1 MSAKKIF
8 TVLLAVSVAMPTAG
22 FASPLGGLK
31 LPAVDT
37 SQHLVLVSDSEER
50 KRRRERRKQRQ
61 EKRARIAVAPSTQ
74 QAQSR
79 PVAPIR
85 KIRGPQFLN
94 YQVAALQNVP
104 LAALIPDMASTG
116 SITAATLA
124 AQSTPITL
132 PPMVVLDG
140 SAPPI
145 AGVKTKTAEAVE
157 QAEVA
162 LPEMTLLGDQ
172 PPSFEQAPS
181 VPEMTVLEAAPVRL
195 ASTDLFEL
203 AAQAPVDGSIMVEA
217 DIADALREL
226 YAERRDFIW
235 SDGHTINENA
245 NALLAELGDAQSH
258 GLNNAHYAVSMPD
271 LLDAP
276 VERARQLIAF
286 DVAVTARAVR
296 YALDMKNGSI
306 EPNKISGY
314 HDFGKERLVAA
325 EAAAA
330 LATALD
336 VDSWFDSIT
345 PQQGEYR
352 TLQAELASLRGETDN
367 ILPIPSKILLRPGD
381 MNEALPAVM
390 QGMERRMSAETRE
403 KHLDVLN
410 AYAGGTDYNDGLVEL
425 VKDVQRDLNLKPDGI
440 VGPMTASRLASQ
452 SVASKVERLEMALE
466 RLRWHPEA
474 YGERQVVINAPEYR
488 VRYKENGETKL
499 AMRAIVGKKS
509 NQTYFFHD
517 EIEHVVFNPYW
528 GVPQSIIVNSY
539 LPKLRAD
546 PSYLD
551 RNGFVVT
558 TQSGRQVSSSSINW
572 AQYGGKVPFNVRQKP
587 GPRNALGELKIMFP
601 NRHAIYM
608 HDTPARNLF
617 SRDARA
623 LSHGCVR
630 LQDPRAMAA
639 AVLGK
644 SVGYVE
650 SQLGGYEKTEKMSAT
665 IPVWVGYFT
674 AWPDDDGK
682 VQYHADIYDRDEH
695 LKKAMEK
702 VAAARA
708 V

>member
-1 MSAKKIF
+1 MSAKKILS
-8 TVLLAVSVAMPTAG
+8 VLLAVSVAMPAAG
-22 FASPLGGLK
+22 YAAPMGK
-31 LPAVDT
+31 IANPAVNTDENV
-37 SQHLVLVSDSEER
+37 VLVSDSEER
-50 KRRRERRKQRQ
+50 ERRRQRRKKRQ
-61 EKRARIAVAPSTQ
+61 QLQERQILRITPGAQQAVA
-74 QAQSR
+74 A
-79 PVAPIR
+79 PVK
-85 KIRGPQFLN
+85 KIRGPSFLR
-94 YQVAALQNVP
+94 YQVAALEEVP
-104 LAALIPDMASTG
+104 LASLIPDMASTG
-116 SITAATLA
+116 SISAASLA
-124 AQSTPITL
+124 AQSSPVVL
-132 PPMVVLDG
+132 PPMIVLDG
-140 SAPPI
+140 SAPLI
-145 AGVKTKTAEAVE
+145 GEVETQTVEAVE
-157 QAEVA
+157 QSDIT
-162 LPEMTLLGDQ
+162 LPEMTLLGAE
-172 PPSFEQAPS
+172 PPKVDQAPT
-181 VPEMTVLEAAPVRL
+181 VPQMTVLEAAPVRL
-195 ASTDLFEL
+195 ASSDLFAL
-203 AAQAPVDGSIMVEA
+203 AAQAPVKGSIKIEK
-217 DIADALREL
+217 DIADALRAL

-235 SDGHTINENA
+235 SDGHEIGQQA
-245 NALLAELGDAQSH
+245 LALLRQLADAQSH
-258 GLNNAHYAVSMPD
+258 GLDNAHYAVAMPE
-271 LLDAP
+271 LSETP
-276 VERARQLIAF
+276 VTRAQQLIEF
-286 DVAVTARAVR
+286 DIALMARAVR
-296 YALDMKNGSI
+296 YSLDMKNGFI

-314 HDFGKERLVAA
+314 HDFGKERLRAP

-330 LATALD
+330 LADAVD
-336 VDSWFDSIT
+336 VSVWFDSIT
-345 PQQGEYR
+345 PQLGEYR
-352 TLQAELASLRGETDN
+352 ALQAELAALQGETDN

-381 MNEALPAVM
+381 TNEALPAVM

-403 KHLDVLN
+403 KHRDVLS
-410 AYAGGTDYNDGLVEL
+410 AYAGGTDYNDMIVEL
-425 VKDVQRDLNLKPDGI
+425 VKDVQRDLNLTPDGI

-452 SVASKVERLEMALE
+452 SVASKVERLTLALE

-488 VRYKENGETKL
+488 VRYKEGGETKL

-558 TQSGRQVSSSSINW
+558 THSGRQVSSSSVNW
-572 AQYGGKVPFNVRQKP
+572 YQFGSKVPYNIRQKP

-623 LSHGCVR
+623 FSHGCVR

-644 SVGYVE
+644 SVGYIE
-650 SQLGGYEKTEKMSAT
+650 SQLGGYEKTEIMSAT

-682 VQYHADIYDRDEH
+682 VQYHADIYDRDVH
-695 LKKAMEK
+695 LKKAMDL
-702 VAAARA
+702 VAEARS

>member
-1 MSAKKIF
+1 EMSAKKIF

-37 SQHLVLVSDSEER
+37 NQHLVLVSDSEER
-50 KRRRERRKQRQ
+50 KRRRERRKKRQ
-61 EKRARIAVAPSTQ
+61 EARERTASASPAAQ
-74 QAQSR
+74 QGQNR

-94 YQVAALQNVP
+94 YQVAALEDVP

-145 AGVKTKTAEAVE
+145 AEAETKTVEAVE
-157 QAEVA
+157 QAEIA

-172 PPSFEQAPS
+172 PPSFEQTPA
-181 VPEMTVLEAAPVRL
+181 VPQMTVLEAAPVRL
-195 ASTDLFEL
+195 ASADLFEL
-203 AAQAPVDGSIMVEA
+203 AAQAPVDGSIMVET

-235 SDGHTINENA
+235 SDGHDINENA
-245 NALLAELGDAQSH
+245 SALLAELADAQSH

-271 LLDAP
+271 LSDAP
-276 VERARQLIAF
+276 IERARQLIAF
-286 DVAVTARAVR
+286 DVALTARTVR

-325 EAAAA
+325 EAAATMT
-330 LATALD
+330 TAPD
-336 VDSWFDSIT
+336 IDSWFDSIT

-381 MNEALPAVM
+381 TNEALPAVM
-390 QGMERRMSAETRE
+390 QGMERRMSVETRE

-410 AYAGGTDYNDGLVEL
+410 AYAGGTDYNDALVEL

-452 SVASKVERLEMALE
+452 SVASK
-466 RLRWHPEA
+466 
-474 YGERQVVINAPEYR
+474 I
-488 VRYKENGETKL
+488 
-499 AMRAIVGKKS
+499 
-509 NQTYFFHD
+509 
-517 EIEHVVFNPYW
+517 
-528 GVPQSIIVNSY
+528 
-539 LPKLRAD
+539 
-546 PSYLD
+546 
-551 RNGFVVT
+551 
-558 TQSGRQVSSSSINW
+558 
-572 AQYGGKVPFNVRQKP
+572 
-587 GPRNALGELKIMFP
+587 
-601 NRHAIYM
+601 
-608 HDTPARNLF
+608 
-617 SRDARA
+617 
-623 LSHGCVR
+623 
-630 LQDPRAMAA
+630 
-639 AVLGK
+639 
-644 SVGYVE
+644 
-650 SQLGGYEKTEKMSAT
+650 
-665 IPVWVGYFT
+665 
-674 AWPDDDGK
+674 
-682 VQYHADIYDRDEH
+682 
-695 LKKAMEK
+695 
-702 VAAARA
+702 
-708 V
+708 